1 MNYKVKGKIT
11 SIGQKK
17 ALDNGAVV
25 LDYIVETEDNGYV
38 TPFSFNIYKSTDY
51 IDQIDKFLEYNSVG
65 DNVEVEFSI
74 RGRLYNDRV
83 YNSLSHWKIN
93 KIQNTVE
100 IEDDGSGLPF

>member
-11 SIGQKK
+11 SIGEKK

-38 TPFSFNIYKSTDY
+38 TPLSFNIYKSTDY